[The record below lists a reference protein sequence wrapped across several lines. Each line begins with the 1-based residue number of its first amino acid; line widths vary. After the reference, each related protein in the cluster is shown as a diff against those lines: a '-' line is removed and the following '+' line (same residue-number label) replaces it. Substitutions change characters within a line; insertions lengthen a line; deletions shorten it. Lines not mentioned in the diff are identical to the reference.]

1 MSEDSD
7 LTINTY
13 VCSNCGKQYDNVQ
26 TECPKCG
33 KRRDKQ
39 EMSFVADA
47 KWKCKRCGVVIPYN
61 PTYDMSNKMC
71 GSCQAYYY
79 ADKYLKGY
87 RSK

>member
-1 MSEDSD
+1 
-7 LTINTY
+7 
-13 VCSNCGKQYDNVQ
+13 
-26 TECPKCG
+26 
-33 KRRDKQ
+33 
-39 EMSFVADA
+39 MSFVADA